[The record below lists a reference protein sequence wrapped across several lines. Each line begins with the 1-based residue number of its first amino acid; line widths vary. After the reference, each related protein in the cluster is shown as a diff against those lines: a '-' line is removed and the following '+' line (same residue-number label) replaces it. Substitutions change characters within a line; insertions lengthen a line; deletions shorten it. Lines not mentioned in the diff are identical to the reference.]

1 MESKMNVRTISAPM
15 GEGKSEIMRDA
26 RGRILTV
33 EERKFVETHRLV
45 QEAAAVARQI
55 INNGEER

>member
-1 MESKMNVRTISAPM
+1 M
-15 GEGKSEIMRDA
+15 GEGKSELMWDA